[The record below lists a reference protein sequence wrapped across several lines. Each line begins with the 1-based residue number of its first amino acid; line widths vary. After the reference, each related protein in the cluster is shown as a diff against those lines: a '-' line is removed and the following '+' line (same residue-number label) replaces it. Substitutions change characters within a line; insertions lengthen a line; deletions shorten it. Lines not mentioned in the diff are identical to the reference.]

1 MIRAV
6 VLVSAVLLLSGCHR
20 LPAWRKAANNTV
32 TTRGLSRIPR
42 DAARFEIDSVTD
54 STATFRVREAEWVRP
69 GLQSYVVDPAQR
81 DALVARLRILSRSGE
96 SATAVVTGQVTR
108 VKPEHFLLVVRP
120 ESPWW
125 KSRRFWTGTVV
136 GATVGAGGTVLVR

>member
-1 MIRAV
+1 M
-6 VLVSAVLLLSGCHR
+6 LLSVSMALSACHR
-20 LPAWRKAANNTV
+20 LPSWRTASNAPV
-32 TTRGLSRIPR
+32 SASRLPRIPR

-54 STATFRVREAEWVRP
+54 STATFRVREATWIRP

-120 ESPWW
+120 DTPWW
-125 KSRRFWTGTVV
+125 KSRGFWGGTVV
-136 GATVGAGGTVLVR
+136 GATVGVGGTLLVR

>member
-1 MIRAV
+1 M
-6 VLVSAVLLLSGCHR
+6 VLTLCVALSACHR
-20 LPAWRKAANNTV
+20 LSSWRSAPSGATS
-32 TTRGLSRIPR
+32 TSRLPRIPR

-54 STATFRVREAEWVRP
+54 STATFRVREATWIRP

-96 SATAVVTGQVTR
+96 NATAVVTGQVTR

-120 ESPWW
+120 DTPWW
-125 KSRRFWTGTVV
+125 KSRGFWGGTLV
-136 GATVGAGGTVLVR
+136 GASAGVGGALLVR

>member
-1 MIRAV
+1 MRTV
-6 VLVSAVLLLSGCHR
+6 VVASAMLLVSGCHR
-20 LPAWRKAANNTV
+20 LPPWRSITAP
-32 TTRGLSRIPR
+32 TTTPSLPRIPR

-54 STATFRVREAEWVRP
+54 STATFRVREATWIRP

-81 DALVARLRILSRSGE
+81 DALVARLRIMTRAGE
-96 SATAVVTGQVTR
+96 HATALVTGQVTS

-120 ESPWW
+120 DVPWW

>member
-1 MIRAV
+1 MKRVAAVLSLSV
-6 VLVSAVLLLSGCHR
+6 VLSACHR
-20 LPAWRKAANNTV
+20 LPSWRTQAN
-32 TTRGLSRIPR
+32 TTAPATRLPRIPR

-54 STATFRVREAEWVRP
+54 STATFRVREATWIRP
-69 GLQSYVVDPAQR
+69 GLQSYVVDPSQR

-120 ESPWW
+120 PLPWW
-125 KSRRFWTGTVV
+125 KSRGFWGGTLV
-136 GATVGAGGTVLVR
+136 GATVGVGGTLLVH

>member
-1 MIRAV
+1 MVAG
-6 VLVSAVLLLSGCHR
+6 AMLLLSGCHR
-20 LPAWRKAANNTV
+20 LPSWRSAARATV
-32 TTRGLSRIPR
+32 TTPSLPRIPR

-54 STATFRVREAEWVRP
+54 STATFRVREATWIRP

-96 SATAVVTGQVTR
+96 SATALVTGQVTS

-120 ESPWW
+120 DAPWW
-125 KSRRFWTGTVV
+125 KSRRFWTGTLV